1 MKNQSKI
8 TPRLIELI
16 KQSETK
22 QNKPKQL
29 PKPIDISKLEGWTE

>member
-1 MKNQSKI
+1 MKKPII
-8 TPRLIELI
+8 TPRLNELI
-16 KQSETK
+16 RESEAS